1 MTKVDYFEGLDG
13 SNILK
18 NSLNARRIRESSNL
32 ESIENIIHLDAKT
45 SFIVLIMVAIDA
57 DFIKFSEQ

>member
-1 MTKVDYFEGLDG
+1 MTIVDYFEGLDG
-13 SNILK
+13 SNIMK
-18 NSLNARRIRESSNL
+18 NSLNARRIRESSKL

-45 SFIVLIMVAIDA
+45 SFIVLTMVAIDA